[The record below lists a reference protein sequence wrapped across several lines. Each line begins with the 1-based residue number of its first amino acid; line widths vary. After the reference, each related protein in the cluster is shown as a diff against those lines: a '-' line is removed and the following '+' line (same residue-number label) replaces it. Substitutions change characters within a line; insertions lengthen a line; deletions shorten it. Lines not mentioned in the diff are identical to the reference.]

1 MNSKLEKKLTS
12 MSGPTRTQRALGF
25 DSDRHHKVNFY
36 SRFGQ
41 KLLELFKRSEVPEV
55 HEKQQQ
61 QQQFDAIMDDESHLD
76 KTLKFEDI
84 PYGRLQ
90 NNLDDSHPTTANQ
103 TRSNTRGRSGKHGR
117 GDGEEI
123 GDGEKKRTTLRDEI
137 IISNQFRMK
146 VPGYYERKN
155 FDLMRI
161 VEDQVVPNCVEK
173 CLIKI

>member
-1 MNSKLEKKLTS
+1 MN
-12 MSGPTRTQRALGF
+12 GPARTQRGG
-25 DSDRHHKVNFY
+25 DQHKVNFY
-36 SRFGQ
+36 FRFGQ
-41 KLLELFKRSEVPEV
+41 KLLELFNRSEVSE
-55 HEKQQQ
+55 HEKQQH
-61 QQQFDAIMDDESHLD
+61 QQQFDVIMDDESHLD

-90 NNLDDSHPTTANQ
+90 NNLDDSHPTTANN

-117 GDGEEI
+117 GGGGEDI

-161 VEDQVVPNCVEK
+161 VEDQVVPIFKRCFN
-173 CLIKI
+173 